1 MSHCILVAAH
11 QMLPQERGVKWQICI
26 IFQGVWMGGFCSLF
40 SEVGSYCEA
49 QVGCVA
55 QDALE
60 LVVLTASRV
69 GGRQVALCPLRM

>member
-1 MSHCILVAAH
+1 MANMYYL
-11 QMLPQERGVKWQICI
+11 
-26 IFQGVWMGGFCSLF
+26 QGVWMGGFCSLF

-60 LVVLTASRV
+60 LVVLLTASRV
-69 GGRQVALCPLRM
+69 GGRQVALCPAENVEEP